1 MPLLFLLPQPFA
13 VPPVATRTELSF
25 HFKFILW
32 FLKKIL
38 YSAGR
43 LGHTGSKRL
52 SDSGNV
58 DMDKKAILWPV
69 IISVVIHMTLLA
81 VAGMIDL
88 NDKIKPVNVLSV
100 NIQEPA
106 PAQPSPEKENPAQG
120 NPSSSVTKQQ
130 NDPTPDDAWRE
141 DTINLGSLDTKYIH
155 YLTRVKNKILRIWK
169 YPQTSFERNEEG
181 NVVVRMSI
189 DADGRLAAVTLVSSS
204 GSADLDNGALGV
216 VQEAAPYEP
225 LPGSYN
231 LSRLHIVASFNYKIM
246 D

>member
-38 YSAGR
+38 YSAER

-81 VAGMIDL
+81 VAGMVDF
-88 NDKIKPVNVLSV
+88 NDNIKPVNVLSV
-100 NIQEPA
+100 SIQEPE
-106 PAQPSPEKENPAQG
+106 PSQPSKENPAQS
-120 NPSSSVTKQQ
+120 NPSSSALKQQ
-130 NDPTPDDAWRE
+130 KDQAPDDAWRE
-141 DTINLGSLDTKYIH
+141 DTIDLGSPDTKYIH
-155 YLTRVKNKILRIWK
+155 YLTRIKNRILRIWK

-181 NVVVRMSI
+181 KVVVRMSI
-189 DADGRLAAVTLVSSS
+189 DADGRLAAATLMSSS
-204 GSADLDNGALGV
+204 GSADLDNGALAV

-225 LPGSYN
+225 LPESYN
-231 LSRLHIVASFNYKIM
+231 LSRLHIVASFNYRIV